1 LNIVT
6 QTNAHQTL
14 STLKSMEEILH
25 NTSCFRIHRAFIVNT
40 DSIQSLNGNI
50 VQLSNGK
57 TIPIASNKKDL
68 LYTLLGLN

>member
-1 LNIVT
+1 
-6 QTNAHQTL
+6 
-14 STLKSMEEILH
+14 MEEILH